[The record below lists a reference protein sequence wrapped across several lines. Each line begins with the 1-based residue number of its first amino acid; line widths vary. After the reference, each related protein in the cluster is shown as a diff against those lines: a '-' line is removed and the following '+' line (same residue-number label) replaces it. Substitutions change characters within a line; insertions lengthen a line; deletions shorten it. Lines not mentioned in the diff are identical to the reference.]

1 MKKSLNQIQGNRGQ
15 RFGLIIALSLFAVL
29 LTVSCNKEFL
39 DEPENNSGITEDVVF
54 NSRENVQ
61 LFVSGILSNYKGQY
75 SDANSPAAADAGG
88 LYSLYMAR
96 AVKGKDLIQGGFPY
110 NFDYQHG
117 NREPN
122 FRRVIFAWGFN
133 YLNVNYANILI
144 DGVQNSSLSDS
155 DKREFVA
162 IGKFFRAYHHFQLLL
177 DFCPNYNN
185 DRSLER
191 IPYYTSRVTL
201 ETANGNPPAPMSEI
215 YDLVIQDLEE
225 AIIDLPDSRIG
236 KSYVNKKVAQAILAR
251 VLSVT
256 QDDWQRLA
264 ELSKAV
270 YDNNASQSVVSFNWG
285 AGFNNM
291 QDDEWIWAMF
301 QNGNDETNF
310 FWGHPAA
317 TFDHTV
323 LSWQATYVDSNFV
336 NEFSPTDV
344 RNTFFDFYGAG
355 ASEPWRDFV
364 SGKFAFSFASD
375 IPILRKSEFVLLD
388 AEAQYHL
395 GNIPE
400 AQNLLFTL
408 QSARDPNAVMSNN
421 SGDALF
427 NEILLER
434 RKEFYG
440 EFGVEW
446 FDAKRYSLPIERD
459 VSTHQVDVDL
469 SVNDN
474 LFFLKLPEVEL
485 DANPFYDDSFINN

>member
-1 MKKSLNQIQGNRGQ
+1 MRKILNQFKKKENLTL
-15 RFGLIIALSLFAVL
+15 GLFLMLCFMLTII
-29 LTVSCNKEFL
+29 TTSCSNDYL
-39 DEPENNSGITEDVVF
+39 DEPKNNSGITEDVVF
-54 NSRENVQ
+54 NSRENAQ

-75 SDANSPAAADAGG
+75 SDANSPSAADAGG

-110 NFDYQHG
+110 NFDYEHG

-122 FRRVIFAWGFN
+122 FRRVLFAWGFN

-144 DGVQNSSLSDS
+144 DGIQNSSLNES
-155 DKREFVA
+155 DKTEFIA

-215 YDLVIQDLEE
+215 YDLVIQDLED
-225 AIIDLPDSRIG
+225 AIADLPESRIG

-256 QDDWQRLA
+256 QDDWPRLA

-270 YDNNASQSVVSFNWG
+270 YDNNASLAVQSTNWG
-285 AGFNNM
+285 SGFNNM
-291 QDDEWIWAMF
+291 QDEEWIWAMF

-323 LSWQATYVDSNFV
+323 LSWQVTYVDSNFV
-336 NEFSPTDV
+336 NEFSSTDV

-364 SGKFAFSFASD
+364 SSKFGFTFASD

-388 AEAQYHL
+388 AEAQYHM
-395 GNIPE
+395 GNIPA

-408 QSARDPNAVMSNN
+408 QSERDTNAVMSNN
-421 SGDALF
+421 SGAALF

-446 FDAKRYSLPIERD
+446 FDAKRYNLAIERD
-459 VSTHQVDVDL
+459 INTHRVDADVPVD
-469 SVNDN
+469 SN

-485 DANPFYDDSFINN
+485 DANPFYDDSFVNN

>member
-1 MKKSLNQIQGNRGQ
+1 MKKSLNQ
-15 RFGLIIALSLFAVL
+15 FKKMKTLKLGLYTILSFMMIVITTAC
-29 LTVSCNKEFL
+29 SNDYL

-54 NSRENVQ
+54 NSRENAQ

-110 NFDYQHG
+110 NFDYEHG

-122 FRRVIFAWGFN
+122 FRRVLFAWGFN

-144 DGVQNSSLSDS
+144 DGIQNSSLNES
-155 DKREFVA
+155 DKAEFIA

-201 ETANGNPPAPMSEI
+201 ETADGNPPAPMSEI

-225 AIIDLPDSRIG
+225 AIVDLPESRIG

-256 QDDWQRLA
+256 QDDWPRLA

-270 YDNNASQSVVSFNWG
+270 YDNNANQAVQSTNWG

-291 QDDEWIWAMF
+291 QDEEWVWAMF

-323 LSWQATYVDSNFV
+323 LSWQVTYADSNFV
-336 NEFSPTDV
+336 NEFSSSDV
-344 RNTFFDFYGAG
+344 RNTFFDFYPG

-364 SGKFAFSFASD
+364 SSKFGFSFASD

-388 AEAQYHL
+388 AEAQYQM
-395 GNIPE
+395 GNIAE
-400 AQNLLFTL
+400 AQSLLFAL

-421 SGDALF
+421 SGAALF

-446 FDAKRYSLPIERD
+446 FDAKRYNLAIERD
-459 VSTHQVDVDL
+459 INTHRVDVDVPVD
-469 SVNDN
+469 SN

-485 DANPFYDDSFINN
+485 DANPFYDNSFVNE

>member
-1 MKKSLNQIQGNRGQ
+1 MKKSLIL
-15 RFGLIIALSLFAVL
+15 FKKIKSLRLRLFTIL
-29 LTVSCNKEFL
+29 CLTIVAASCSNDFL
-39 DEPENNSGITEDVVF
+39 EEPENNSGITEDVVF

-110 NFDYQHG
+110 NFDYEHG

-144 DGVQNSSLSDS
+144 DGVQSSALNES
-155 DKREFVA
+155 DKKEFIA

-185 DRSLER
+185 DRLLAR
-191 IPYYTSRVTL
+191 IPYYTTRVTL
-201 ETANGNPPAPMSEI
+201 ETANGNPPSPMSEI
-215 YDLVIQDLEE
+215 YDFVIQDLEE
-225 AIIDLPDSRIG
+225 AIVDLPDTRLG

-256 QDDWQRLA
+256 QDDWSRLS
-264 ELSKAV
+264 ELSKTV
-270 YDNNASQSVVSFNWG
+270 YDNNASQAVQSANWG
-285 AGFNNM
+285 NGFNDM

-323 LSWQATYVDSNFV
+323 LSWQVTYADSNFA
-336 NEFSPTDV
+336 NLFSPTDV

-364 SGKFAFSFASD
+364 SSKFAFSFASD

-395 GNIPE
+395 GNTQE
-400 AQNLLFTL
+400 AQSLLFAL
-408 QSARDPNAVMSNN
+408 QSDRDPNAVMSNN
-421 SGDALF
+421 SGTALL

-446 FDAKRYSLPIERD
+446 FDAKRYNLAIERD
-459 VSTHQVDVDL
+459 VNTHRVDVDVP
-469 SVNDN
+469 VNSN

-485 DANPFYDDSFINN
+485 DANPFYTDGFIND